1 MMLNKMRTSN
11 QKSKFY
17 RVLRIL
23 DGVMG
28 ALLTMSTIKIFRCV
42 ITIENY
48 SRFFR
53 NYAACEIHLHVFV
66 KGITT

>member
-11 QKSKFY
+11 QKTKFY

-28 ALLTMSTIKIFRCV
+28 ALLKSYAQFTH
-42 ITIENY
+42 ENEAFGTEHFPDV
-48 SRFFR
+48 R
-53 NYAACEIHLHVFV
+53 
-66 KGITT
+66 